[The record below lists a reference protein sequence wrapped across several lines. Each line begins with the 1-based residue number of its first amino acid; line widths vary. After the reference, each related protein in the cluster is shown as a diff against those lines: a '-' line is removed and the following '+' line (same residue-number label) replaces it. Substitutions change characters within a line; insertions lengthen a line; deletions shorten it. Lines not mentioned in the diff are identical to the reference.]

1 MSVYI
6 STLRQKA
13 HEAEVISSKLK
24 AKIAELTPEQEA
36 EDLKI
41 LLREANCGIC
51 ELLEI
56 IDNLEV

>member
-6 STLRQKA
+6 STLRQKT
-13 HEAEVISSKLK
+13 HEAEVISANLR
-24 AKIAELTPEQEA
+24 AKIAELTPDQEA
-36 EDLKI
+36 EGLKT

-51 ELLEI
+51 ELLEL